1 MSKKMENS
9 DKHLEIKRRL
19 EKAQENKYANKKS
32 EKKLMQLE
40 EDIYL
45 LRRKS
50 QQVYEELAQSFA
62 ETDLYPYI
70 IAAEE
75 ENRSDFVKQIES
87 IDKAKENNL
96 LELKKLYEEE
106 EECGNQLRQMREE

>member
-1 MSKKMENS
+1 MALFQFTPLYGLN
-9 DKHLEIKRRL
+9 H
-19 EKAQENKYANKKS
+19 
-32 EKKLMQLE
+32 
-40 EDIYL
+40 
-45 LRRKS
+45 
-50 QQVYEELAQSFA
+50 
-62 ETDLYPYI
+62 LYPYI